1 MEHSHTQTS
10 EQLVAQFHHSLLTL
24 NRISARRLCEES
36 GLSTV
41 EFAEAVMM
49 PALDRIGSAWE
60 SGGLALSQVYMSG
73 RICEE
78 LLEAK
83 LDSSDSP
90 PCAHPPMAIA
100 VLKDTHLL
108 GKRMVWS
115 VLRAAGFSLKDYGQV
130 NVAELVDRV
139 EEDGI
144 RILLVSTLMLDA
156 ALQVKVLRERL
167 DARGLEVKLVVGGAP
182 FRFDPQ
188 LWREVRADAMSL
200 TASGVVPVIKDLA
213 GGMT

>member
-1 MEHSHTQTS
+1 MEHSPPKTG
-10 EQLVAQFHHSLLTL
+10 EQLVAQFHHSLLAL

-41 EFAEAVMM
+41 EFAESVMM

-60 SGGLALSQVYMSG
+60 RGDLALSQVYMSG

-78 LLEAK
+78 LLDAK
-83 LDSSDSP
+83 MESCDTP

-100 VLKDTHLL
+100 VLKDSHLL

-115 VLRAAGFSLKDYGQV
+115 VLRAAGFSLKDYGQI
-130 NVAELVDRV
+130 NVDELVDRV
-139 EEDGI
+139 GEDGI

-156 ALQVKVLRERL
+156 ALQVRELRERL

-188 LWREVRADAMSL
+188 LWREVKADAMSL
-200 TASGVVPVIKDLA
+200 TASGVIPVIKDLA
-213 GGMT
+213 GRMT